1 MIQDRSDHYPFREI
15 ETKWQ
20 RVWEETGLFRVR
32 EEPGRPKYYCLEMFP
47 YPSGRIHMGHVRNYA
62 IGDAITRYKRMRG
75 FNVLHP
81 MGWDAFGLPA
91 ENAAIDNGVHPA
103 VWTYEN
109 IATMKAQMKTLGIS
123 YDWEREVATCDPE
136 YYRWEQLI
144 FVKMFERGLAYQKS
158 ARVNWCPGCQT
169 VLANEQVEAGRCW
182 RCDSEV
188 VNREIESWYFKIT
201 AYAEELL
208 EWCDRLVGW
217 PERVLTMQRN
227 WIGKSEGAE
236 FDLPVVGRPGLAI
249 RVFTT
254 RPDTSFGMTY
264 AVLAP
269 EHPLVDELV
278 ADSEEREAVA
288 AFRTEVGRQSE
299 IERLATDRPK
309 RGLRLK
315 ARAVN
320 PFTGVE
326 FPLFLADYVL
336 MGYGTGAIMAVP
348 GEDQRDWDFA
358 KAHGLAIIETVK
370 RPPGWEGEAYTGDG
384 VKINSGFLD
393 GLSVAEAKRK
403 AIDWLVAQGRGVGK
417 VNYRLRDWGISRQ
430 RYWGAPIPIVYCP
443 GCGTVPERPERLPVV
458 LPQDIQITGKGG
470 SPLADVPGFVNTT
483 CPRCGGPGRRE
494 TDTMDTFVESSWYF
508 LRFCSPKHAGGLA
521 EADAVHYW
529 MPVDQYT
536 GGIEHAI
543 LHLLYARFYTKVLR
557 DLGYF
562 KLDEPFQNLFTQG
575 MVVKDGAKMSKSKGN
590 VVSPDDFIA
599 QLRRRHGPGVRALHG
614 AAREGSGVERPGGRG
629 RVPLPQPRVAFLPGE
644 PAPATGR
651 AAQIRRPLAA
661 GPRLPSDGPR
671 DDPAGHD
678 GHRGVSLQYR
688 HQRAARARQRD
699 ARLRDGVARP
709 DLGRGAGE
717 PARRGHRDAR
727 PPPGSVRAAPRR
739 GAVGAARAPGQRVPG
754 LLARRRPGG
763 ARARRRP
770 GGDPGRRPGADAS
783 RGAPRDRRG
792 PAAERGAGRREGAAV
807 AGGSRG
813 GAGRRRARPAGEH
826 RHPRGREVGMT
837 RRDVLVFILA
847 PLTAAVAL
855 GGCGYSL
862 RTNLPPGIES
872 VHVPVLVNRTQ
883 EPGIEDFITQALTQA
898 VVQSG
903 VRITRNAQTA
913 DAVLEG
919 SIVEYRLTSLSF
931 DRTANVTSY
940 RLIIGLALTFKDLK
954 QNRII
959 WKQDRIEERA
969 DFLVAGQ
976 VTQTLAREELAVQRA
991 AVDVARAIVSFAFEG
1006 F

>member
-1 MIQDRSDHYPFREI
+1 MTQDRPDHYPFREI

-20 RVWEETGLFRVR
+20 RLWEETGLFRVR

-75 FNVLHP
+75 YNVLHP

-123 YDWEREVATCDPE
+123 YDWDREVATCDPE

-144 FVKMFERGLAYQKS
+144 FIKMFERGLAYRKS
-158 ARVNWCPGCQT
+158 ARVNWCPSCQT

-188 VNREIESWYFKIT
+188 VIKEIEGWYFKIT

-208 EWCDRLVGW
+208 EWCDRLTGW

-227 WIGKSEGAE
+227 WIGRSEGAE
-236 FDLPVVGRPGLAI
+236 FDLPVAGRPGLAI

-269 EHPLVDELV
+269 EHPLVDQLV
-278 ADSEEREAVA
+278 IDPPEREAVS
-288 AFRTEVGRQSE
+288 AFRAEVARETE

-309 RGLRLK
+309 RGLRLR

-320 PFTGVE
+320 PFNGAEV
-326 FPLFLADYVL
+326 PLFLADYVL

-358 KAHGLAIIETVK
+358 KAHGLPIIETVQ
-370 RPPGWEGEAYTGDG
+370 RPVGWTGEAYSGDG
-384 VKINSGFLD
+384 AKINSGFLD
-393 GLSVAEAKRK
+393 GLTVAEAKRK
-403 AIDWLVAQGRGVGK
+403 SIDWLVAQGLGVAK

-443 GCGTVPERPERLPVV
+443 TDGTVPERPERLPVV
-458 LPQDIQITGKGG
+458 LPQDVQITGKGG
-470 SPLADVPGFVNTT
+470 SPIADVPGFVNTT
-483 CPRCGGPGRRE
+483 CPRCGGPARRE
-494 TDTMDTFVESSWYF
+494 TDTMDTFVDSAWYF

-590 VVSPDDFIA
+590 VVSPDDFIMTYGA
-599 QLRRRHGPGVRALHG
+599 DTGRVFELFMAPPEKDLEWSDQGVEGAFRFLNRVWRFFQANRAALASVPPRPGDLSAPGRAFRRTVHETIQRVTTDIDDFHFNTAISALHELVNAMHAFATESLDR
-614 AAREGSGVERPGGRG
+614 AAADERASLLGESIDTLVRLLAPFAPHLAEELWEQLGHQDSVFRTSWPAADPTALEREAVQVVVQVDG
-629 RVPLPQPRVAFLPGE
+629 RVR
-644 PAPATGR
+644 T
-651 AAQIRRPLAA
+651 
-661 GPRLPSDGPR
+661 RLVVPPEMAED
-671 DDPAGHD
+671 
-678 GHRGVSLQYR
+678 
-688 HQRAARARQRD
+688 
-699 ARLRDGVARP
+699 RLRTEALADEKVRPWLRSREVARVVVVP
-709 DLGRGAGE
+709 GRLVNIVT
-717 PARRGHRDAR
+717 RGH
-727 PPPGSVRAAPRR
+727 GN
-739 GAVGAARAPGQRVPG
+739 
-754 LLARRRPGG
+754 
-763 ARARRRP
+763 
-770 GGDPGRRPGADAS
+770 
-783 RGAPRDRRG
+783 
-792 PAAERGAGRREGAAV
+792 PA
-807 AGGSRG
+807 
-813 GAGRRRARPAGEH
+813 
-826 RHPRGREVGMT
+826 
-837 RRDVLVFILA
+837 
-847 PLTAAVAL
+847 
-855 GGCGYSL
+855 
-862 RTNLPPGIES
+862 
-872 VHVPVLVNRTQ
+872 
-883 EPGIEDFITQALTQA
+883 
-898 VVQSG
+898 
-903 VRITRNAQTA
+903 
-913 DAVLEG
+913 
-919 SIVEYRLTSLSF
+919 
-931 DRTANVTSY
+931 
-940 RLIIGLALTFKDLK
+940 
-954 QNRII
+954 
-959 WKQDRIEERA
+959 
-969 DFLVAGQ
+969 
-976 VTQTLAREELAVQRA
+976 
-991 AVDVARAIVSFAFEG
+991 
-1006 F
+1006 